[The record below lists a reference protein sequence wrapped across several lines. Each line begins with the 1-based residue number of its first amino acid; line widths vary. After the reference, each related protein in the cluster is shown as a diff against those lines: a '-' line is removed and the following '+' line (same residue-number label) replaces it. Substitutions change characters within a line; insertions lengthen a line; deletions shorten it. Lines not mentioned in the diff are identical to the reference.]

1 MNKYL
6 FTISLIFILSVCSL
20 AQKGWELGGWL
31 GTSYYFGDLNTEFR
45 LNRPGLAGGLMARYN
60 FNTRVSVS
68 NSFNFGRIRAKDE
81 DSSNSVEK
89 MRNLSFYSN
98 VFDLSSTMDFNFF
111 NYVHG
116 TDEWYTPYVF
126 GGFSVFSY
134 SPKAELDGD
143 TYNLRDF
150 TTEGQLDGE
159 SYGNIHAAFTYG
171 IGMKWD
177 INEEWS
183 FNLSLGSRS
192 VFTDYL
198 DDVSNTY
205 PDQNTLTLTQGP
217 IAAQLSDRSGIDG
230 FATQGRQRGDSKE
243 NDSYHFIGIGLMRY
257 FGNLECP
264 KISNF

>member
-6 FTISLIFILSVCSL
+6 FTLGFILLLSISSN

-31 GTSYYFGDLNTEFR
+31 GTSYYFGDLNTELR

-60 FNTRVSVS
+60 FNTRVC
-68 NSFNFGRIRAKDE
+68 NSTSINYGRIRAKDE

-89 MRNLSFYSN
+89 MRNLSFFSDI
-98 VFDLSSTMDFNFF
+98 FELSSSLEFNFF

-126 GGFSVFSY
+126 GGFTVFSY
-134 SPKAELDGD
+134 NPKAQLNGE

-150 TTEGQLDGE
+150 NTEGQFAGE
-159 SYGNIHAAFTYG
+159 SYGNFHAAFNFG

-177 INEEWS
+177 INENWS
-183 FNLSLGSRS
+183 FNLSLGSRK

-198 DDVSNTY
+198 DDVSTTY
-205 PDQNTLTLTQGP
+205 PDQNTLILTQG
-217 IAAQLSDRSGIDG
+217 ITASELSDRSGIDG

-257 FGNLECP
+257 FGTLECP

>member
-1 MNKYL
+1 MSKYL
-6 FTISLIFILSVCSL
+6 LILFLFLSVHIQ

-31 GTSYYFGDLNTEFR
+31 GTSYYLGDLNTEFR

-60 FNTRVSVS
+60 FNTRISS
-68 NSFNFGRIRAKDE
+68 STSLNYGRIRAKDE
-81 DSSNSVEK
+81 DSSNSYER

-98 VFDLSSTMDFNFF
+98 VFDLSSSMEFNFF

-134 SPKAELDGD
+134 NPKAELNGE
-143 TYNLRDF
+143 TYSLRSF

-159 SYGNIHAAFTYG
+159 SYGNIHAAFNVG

-177 INEEWS
+177 INENWS
-183 FNLSLGSRS
+183 FNVSLGSRK

-198 DDVSNTY
+198 DDVSTSY

-217 IAAQLSDRSGIDG
+217 IASQLSDRSGIDG

-257 FGNLECP
+257 FGSLECP
-264 KISNF
+264 KISKF